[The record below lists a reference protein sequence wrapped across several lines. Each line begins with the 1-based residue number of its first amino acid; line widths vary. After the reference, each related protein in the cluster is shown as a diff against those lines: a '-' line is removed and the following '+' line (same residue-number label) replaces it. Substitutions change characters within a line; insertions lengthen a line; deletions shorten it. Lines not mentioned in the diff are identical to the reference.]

1 MIFKI
6 IDDNFFKL
14 IVNKEFCSNIN
25 IFDIDEIKLLIPNLL
40 KKYIKVLNMKGILY
54 LDIYLDDNY
63 GMIIEIENKKFN
75 FKNNVLEL
83 KINFHLN
90 NLFLYKIDFF
100 KLKDLL
106 NLYHQKIYYYKNN
119 FYLEIINKIDDKF
132 LYTLSEFSEIIYKDN
147 LNIMRDGIKL
157 YI

>member
-6 IDDNFFKL
+6 IDDNFYKL
-14 IVNKEFCSNIN
+14 TINKDFCSNIN
-25 IFDIDEIKLLIPNLL
+25 IYDIDEIKILIPNLL
-40 KKYIKVLNMKGILY
+40 KKYIKKLNLTGILY
-54 LDIYLDDNY
+54 LDIYLDNNY

-75 FKNNVLEL
+75 FKNNILEL

-90 NLFLYKIDFF
+90 NLFLYKIDLY
-100 KLKDLL
+100 KIKEIL
-106 NLYHQKIYYYKNN
+106 NLYHQKIYYYNNN

-132 LYTLSEFSEIIYKDN
+132 FNILSEFGEITYKNN
-147 LNIMRDGIKL
+147 LNIVNKGVKI

>member
-6 IDDNFFKL
+6 IDNNFYNL
-14 IVNKEFCSNIN
+14 TINKEFCSNIN
-25 IFDIDEIKLLIPNLL
+25 IYDIDEIKILIPNLL
-40 KKYIKVLNMKGILY
+40 KKYIKKLNLTGILY

-75 FKNNVLEL
+75 FKNNILKL

-90 NLFLYKIDFF
+90 NLFLYKIDFY
-100 KLKDLL
+100 KIKEIL
-106 NLYHQKIYYYKNN
+106 NLYHQKIYYYNNN

-132 LYTLSEFSEIIYKDN
+132 FYILSEFGEITYKNN
-147 LNIMRDGIKL
+147 LNIVNNGIKI

>member
-6 IDDNFFKL
+6 IDNNFYNL
-14 IVNKEFCSNIN
+14 TINKEFCSNIN
-25 IFDIDEIKLLIPNLL
+25 IYDIDEIKILIPNLL
-40 KKYIKVLNMKGILY
+40 KKYIKKLNLTGILC

-75 FKNNVLEL
+75 FKNNILKL

-90 NLFLYKIDFF
+90 NLFLYKIDFY
-100 KLKDLL
+100 KIKEIL
-106 NLYHQKIYYYKNN
+106 NLYHQKIYYYNNN

-132 LYTLSEFSEIIYKDN
+132 FYILSEFSEITYKNN
-147 LNIMRDGIKL
+147 LNIVNNGIKI